1 MAKVFLL
8 GAKGQVGSELELALL
23 KAGYQVISTSH
34 VSLDI
39 TDELRVMS
47 AVQAAQPQIVINA
60 AAFTNVER
68 AEDESSLAYSV
79 NAIGARNIAQTC
91 ACCRIPLI
99 HLSSDYVVDDSQG
112 GPYCESDP
120 TAGTCVYG
128 KTKLAGEQ
136 FIVNSGCAFLIVR
149 TSWVFGRFGRNFVKI
164 MLSLAQE
171 RHEVAIVG
179 DQLGNPTPARPLAE
193 ALVQMV
199 AQVLQPDFS
208 AYGIYH
214 YCGQGA
220 TTWDEF
226 AREIFA
232 QAAQLQVLTHTVEV
246 ISISSKDFRS
256 KAQRPRDSRLNCDK
270 IHSVFNLAMP
280 CWAEYLPEVI
290 TSFVRESQGLLP
302 VDGYDNTLSAFE
314 TGTNMPQAQYLA
326 ASEQALSESQAL
338 QNLQNLHDLQEQS
351 SQNSQNL
358 QDLPEPEI
366 ASVEDE
372 LPTT

>member
-23 KAGYQVISTSH
+23 KAGYQVVSASH

-39 TDELRVMS
+39 ADELRVMS
-47 AVQAAQPQIVINA
+47 AVQDAKPQVVINA

-68 AEDESSLAYSV
+68 AEEESALAYSV
-79 NAIGARNIAQTC
+79 NAMGARNIAQAC

-99 HLSSDYVVDDSQG
+99 HLSSDYVVDDSHG
-112 GPYCESDP
+112 GPYRESDP
-120 TAGTCVYG
+120 TAGSCVYG

-136 FIVNSGCAFLIVR
+136 FIVNSGCAAIIVR

-171 RHEVAIVG
+171 RHEVAVVG
-179 DQLGNPTPARPLAE
+179 DQLGNPTPAHPLAQ

-199 AQVLQPDFS
+199 AQVLQPDF
-208 AYGIYH
+208 AAFGIYH

-226 AREIFA
+226 AREIFL
-232 QAAQLQVLTHTVEV
+232 QAEHLQVLSHPVEV
-246 ISISSKDFRS
+246 ISISSEDFKS

-270 IHSVFNLAMP
+270 IQNVFHLELP
-280 CWAEYLPEVI
+280 CWAQYLPEVI
-290 TSFVRESQGLLP
+290 NSYVRESKGLLP
-302 VDGYDNTLSAFE
+302 VEGYDNTLSAFE
-314 TGTNMPQAQYLA
+314 QGTNIPQAQYLTA
-326 ASEQALSESQAL
+326 T
-338 QNLQNLHDLQEQS
+338 D
-351 SQNSQNL
+351 
-358 QDLPEPEI
+358 
-366 ASVEDE
+366 
-372 LPTT
+372 